1 MESSANSNIQF
12 RRTFLNFVD
21 QENPAE
27 GKPRTRSA
35 PPISADAANDKD
47 SHITRY
53 LSSLEERAGQLSFKN
68 SSSDQQLVEQL
79 AGLSRHASSAPVCER
94 IIHTRSDKK
103 RATPPKD
110 SSQPRSSTALFT
122 SRTASDSFWEAQ
134 QRSGTVSCPGNSS
147 EYKEL
152 CSALY
157 SAPSLRRASTEP
169 RQPWADMS
177 EGECVNFLPS
187 KGSAGHPELCKRPC
201 VLFVAETCKSG
212 SACGYCHMPH
222 DKLRPVNLDRKN
234 RTLLRSMPVDERLAV
249 LLPVIR
255 EQAAGSGLMAEI
267 ATDVAT
273 LEQRAKCK
281 LLAST
286 RTTSTDLSGSER
298 SVEVSRKQLSRLRS
312 MLRKMS
318 LSSLLRLAHHEA
330 SKRDEVD
337 GTDNQVEAKRRLEHK
352 S

>member
-1 MESSANSNIQF
+1 MSSSANINIQV

-21 QENPAE
+21 QENPAK
-27 GKPRTRSA
+27 GRPRTRSA
-35 PPISADAANDKD
+35 PPISADAAKDKD
-47 SHITRY
+47 SHLTRY
-53 LSSLEERAGQLSFKN
+53 LSSLEERAGQLTFKN
-68 SSSDQQLVEQL
+68 SSSDQHLVEQL
-79 AGLSRHASSAPVCER
+79 AGLSRHTSSAPVCER
-94 IIHTRSDKK
+94 IIHMRSDKE
-103 RATPPKD
+103 RATPPED

-122 SRTASDSFWEAQ
+122 FRKASDSSWEAQ

-152 CSALY
+152 CSALC

-169 RQPWADMS
+169 RQQWADMS

-187 KGSAGHPELCKRPC
+187 NGSAGHPELCKRPC
-201 VLFVAETCKSG
+201 VLFVAETCKGG

-234 RTLLRSMPVDERLAV
+234 RTLLRSMPTDEILAV

-267 ATDVAT
+267 ATDVAR
-273 LEQRAKCK
+273 LEQRAECK
-281 LLAST
+281 LLASAQN
-286 RTTSTDLSGSER
+286 TSTDLFGSER
-298 SVEVSRKQLSRLRS
+298 SRKQLSRLRS

-337 GTDNQVEAKRRLEHK
+337 GIDNQVEAKQRLEHK